1 MQRSNSPPPV
11 APTIP
16 LSTSISFLLG
26 RKQLLGWSIIL
37 IAVTVVLTWTGFLLT
52 TGIIDHFTA
61 SFFDDGPAHQSWWG
75 WIKYGGW
82 LVTKY
87 LYVLMSRIIAF
98 FLAFLLAYT
107 LTTPFYSFLSN
118 SAEKIFW
125 GKEFQE
131 DDGFSLMGIAKD
143 LFEGLKIALF
153 GILITIIALAVGFV
167 PVIGQIAVFLIYTYY
182 SALMFVDYPASRRR
196 WRLGKKLL
204 WLRHYS
210 GHTLRL
216 GLIPAAVSM
225 VPLLNVFL
233 LAFIFPLFTVHAAL
247 NFSAVEASRPRAPQ

>member
-1 MQRSNSPPPV
+1 MQRSKSPPPV

-52 TGIIDHFTA
+52 TGTIDHFTA

-75 WIKYGGW
+75 WIKYRGW

-196 WRLGKKLL
+196 WGLGKKLL

>member
-16 LSTSISFLLG
+16 LSTSISFLLS
-26 RKQLLGWSIIL
+26 RKQLLGWSVIL

-61 SFFDDGPAHQSWWG
+61 SFFNDGPAHQSWWG

-153 GILITIIALAVGFV
+153 GILITIVALAVGFV

-247 NFSAVEASRPRAPQ
+247 NFSAVEASRLRSAG

>member
-1 MQRSNSPPPV
+1 MQHTKSQPPV

-37 IAVTVVLTWTGFLLT
+37 IVVTVVLTWTGFLLT
-52 TGIIDHFTA
+52 TGTIDHFTA
-61 SFFDDGPAHQSWWG
+61 SFFTDGPSHQSWWG

-131 DDGFSLMGIAKD
+131 DDGFSLIGIAKD

-153 GILITIIALAVGFV
+153 GILVTIVALAVGFV

-247 NFSAVEASRPRAPQ
+247 NFSAVELSRTRAPR

>member
-1 MQRSNSPPPV
+1 MERTNSRPPA

-26 RKQLLGWSIIL
+26 RKQLLGWSIVL

-52 TGIIDHFTA
+52 TGVIDHFTA
-61 SFFDDGPAHQSWWG
+61 SFFDEGPAHQSWWG
-75 WIKYGGW
+75 WVKYSGW
-82 LVTKY
+82 LVAKY
-87 LYVLMSRIIAF
+87 LYVLVSRIIAF

-125 GKEFQE
+125 GKEFKD
-131 DDGFSLMGIAKD
+131 DDGFSLAGIAKD

-153 GILITIIALAVGFV
+153 GILVTVIALAVGFV
-167 PVIGQIAVFLIYTYY
+167 PIIGQITVFLIYTYY

-196 WRLGKKLL
+196 WGLGRKLL

-210 GHTLRL
+210 GHTARL

>member
-11 APTIP
+11 APMIP

-61 SFFDDGPAHQSWWG
+61 SFFDNGPAHQSWWG

-131 DDGFSLMGIAKD
+131 DDGFSLVGIAKD

-153 GILITIIALAVGFV
+153 GILITIVALAVGFV

-182 SALMFVDYPASRRR
+182 SALMFIDYPASRRR

-247 NFSAVEASRPRAPQ
+247 NFSAVEASRPRAPR

>member
-26 RKQLLGWSIIL
+26 RKQLLGWSVIL

-61 SFFDDGPAHQSWWG
+61 SFFNDGPAHQSWWG

-153 GILITIIALAVGFV
+153 GILITIVALAVGFV

-247 NFSAVEASRPRAPQ
+247 NFSAVEASRPRAPK

>member
-26 RKQLLGWSIIL
+26 RKKLLGWSVIL

-52 TGIIDHFTA
+52 TGTIDHFTA

-143 LFEGLKIALF
+143 LFEGFKIALF
-153 GILITIIALAVGFV
+153 GILITIVALAVGFV

-182 SALMFVDYPASRRR
+182 SALMFIDYPASRRR

>member
-11 APTIP
+11 APMIP

-61 SFFDDGPAHQSWWG
+61 SFFDNGPAHQSWWG

-131 DDGFSLMGIAKD
+131 DDGFSLVGIAKD

-153 GILITIIALAVGFV
+153 GILITIVALAVGFV

>member
-11 APTIP
+11 APMIP

-61 SFFDDGPAHQSWWG
+61 SFFDNGPAHESWWG

-131 DDGFSLMGIAKD
+131 DDGFSLVGIAKD

-153 GILITIIALAVGFV
+153 GILITIVALAVGFV

>member
-26 RKQLLGWSIIL
+26 RKQLLGWSVIL

-153 GILITIIALAVGFV
+153 GILITIVALAVGFV

-247 NFSAVEASRPRAPQ
+247 NFSAVEASRPRAPK

>member
-11 APTIP
+11 APMIP

-61 SFFDDGPAHQSWWG
+61 SFFDNGPAHQSWWG

-131 DDGFSLMGIAKD
+131 DDGFSLVGIAKD

-153 GILITIIALAVGFV
+153 GILITIVALAVGFV

-247 NFSAVEASRPRAPQ
+247 NFSAVEASRPRAPR

>member
-26 RKQLLGWSIIL
+26 RKKLLGWSVIL

-143 LFEGLKIALF
+143 LFEGFKIALF
-153 GILITIIALAVGFV
+153 GILITIVALAVGFV

-182 SALMFVDYPASRRR
+182 SALMFIDYPASRRR

>member
-1 MQRSNSPPPV
+1 
-11 APTIP
+11 
-16 LSTSISFLLG
+16 
-26 RKQLLGWSIIL
+26 
-37 IAVTVVLTWTGFLLT
+37 
-52 TGIIDHFTA
+52 
-61 SFFDDGPAHQSWWG
+61 
-75 WIKYGGW
+75 
-82 LVTKY
+82 
-87 LYVLMSRIIAF
+87 IIAF

-131 DDGFSLMGIAKD
+131 DDGFTMAGIAKD
-143 LFEGLKIALF
+143 LFEGAKIALF
-153 GILITIIALAVGFV
+153 GLLITAVALAVGFV
-167 PVIGQIAVFLIYTYY
+167 PIVGQLAVFLIYTYY

-196 WRLGKKLL
+196 WGLSRKLS

-210 GHTLRL
+210 GHTFRL

-225 VPLLNVFL
+225 IPLLNVFL

-247 NFSAVEASRPRAPQ
+247 NFSAVEASRPRAR

>member
-153 GILITIIALAVGFV
+153 GILITIVALAVGFV

-247 NFSAVEASRPRAPQ
+247 NFSAVEASRPRAPK